1 MKYEINKK
9 WAPLP
14 FLWWHLKIMPFYFF
28 LIGDRHGRNAL
39 YIAFSTAMWRLT
51 YSFGPLAF
59 SDIWKKIQGA
69 RYLHKKT
76 WTEQK
81 CILKYTY
88 WVNDAL
94 FWKRH
99 WYAGSD
105 RKRSF
110 ALLLV
115 LQQSATGSHYFIH
128 FLCLHFHTSIRPNS
142 TVHLGPFPHYSFQ
155 NWCVEKG
162 LTESQTLEIAL
173 KTVEIALM

>member
-1 MKYEINKK
+1 MVE
-9 WAPLP
+9 
-14 FLWWHLKIMPFYFF
+14 MPFT
-28 LIGDRHGRNAL
+28 LHLALPCGDSCV
-39 YIAFSTAMWRLT
+39 IF
-51 YSFGPLAF
+51 
-59 SDIWKKIQGA
+59 IWPPCLQWYLKKIQGA

-105 RKRSF
+105 RKRSL
-110 ALLLV
+110 ALLLLV

-162 LTESQTLEIAL
+162 LRESQTMEISL

>member
-1 MKYEINKK
+1 MG
-9 WAPLP
+9 PLALP
-14 FLWWHLKIMPFYFF
+14 LMTLKNYLKIMPFYFF

-115 LQQSATGSHYFIH
+115 LQQSATGSHFTSFIIYAFISILLLGLIPH
-128 FLCLHFHTSIRPNS
+128 FI
-142 TVHLGPFPHYSFQ
+142 
-155 NWCVEKG
+155 
-162 LTESQTLEIAL
+162 
-173 KTVEIALM
+173 

>member
-1 MKYEINKK
+1 MKLTKK

-14 FLWWHLKIMPFYFF
+14 FLYWHLKIMPFYFF

-59 SDIWKKIQGA
+59 RDIWKKFKGPDIYT
-69 RYLHKKT
+69 RIT

-110 ALLLV
+110 ALLV
-115 LQQSATGSHYFIH
+115 VQQSAYQQPAATTSLIFYAFI
-128 FLCLHFHTSIRPNS
+128 SILL
-142 TVHLGPFPHYSFQ
+142 LGLIPQF
-155 NWCVEKG
+155 
-162 LTESQTLEIAL
+162 I
-173 KTVEIALM
+173 

>member
-1 MKYEINKK
+1 
-9 WAPLP
+9 
-14 FLWWHLKIMPFYFF
+14 
-28 LIGDRHGRNAL
+28 
-39 YIAFSTAMWRLT
+39 MWRLT
-51 YSFGPLAF
+51 YSFGPLAL
-59 SDIWKKIQGA
+59 SDIWKKSRGQIFTQENLSRA
-69 RYLHKKT
+69 KH
-76 WTEQK
+76 
-81 CILKYTY
+81 TY

-99 WYAGSD
+99 WCAGSD

-162 LTESQTLEIAL
+162 LTKSQTMEISL
-173 KTVEIALM
+173 KTVEIALMNKFYFRPSFPYFY